1 MILKSFLA
9 AIGLTFAL
17 GASAAP
23 IVNGD
28 FEAGLAGWTK
38 SGNVDLATQ
47 AGGAFWF
54 GAGSN
59 AQNGNYAIA
68 FNAGDTT
75 PDALLWQTFA
85 TVEGAHYTVTFNYG
99 ATNCQF
105 SCGQSLTAE
114 ILGADTASLANFSA
128 DGQSGGLLGSYT
140 FHFIADGDQATVQF
154 SDFNGNDTVWLDGVL
169 DNVVVANDEP
179 TDVPEPAP
187 LALFAAALLGLGVAK
202 RRKN

>member
-28 FEAGLAGWTK
+28 FEAGLTGWTVT
-38 SGNVDLATQ
+38 GNVDLAAP

-54 GAGSN
+54 GAGSS
-59 AQNGNYAIA
+59 AQDGNYAIA

-75 PDALLWQTFA
+75 PNGTLSQTFA
-85 TVEGAHYTVTFNYG
+85 TVEGAHYTVSFNFG
-99 ATNCQF
+99 ATNCQG
-105 SCGQSLTAE
+105 SCGQAMTVNIFGFDSNTL
-114 ILGADTASLANFSA
+114 ADFFAQ
-128 DGQSGGLLGSYT
+128 GQSGGPLGSYS
-140 FHFIADGDQATVQF
+140 FDFIADGSNATVNF
-154 SDFNGNDTVWLDGVL
+154 SDFDGNDTVWLDGVL
-169 DNVVVANDEP
+169 DNVSVSSDEP

-187 LALFAAALLGLGVAK
+187 LALFAAALLGLGVTL